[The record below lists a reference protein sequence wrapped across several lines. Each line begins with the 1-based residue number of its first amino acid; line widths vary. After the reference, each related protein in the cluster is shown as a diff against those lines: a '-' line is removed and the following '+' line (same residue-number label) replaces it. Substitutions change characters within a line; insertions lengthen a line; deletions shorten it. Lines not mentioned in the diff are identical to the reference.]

1 MKKMEKIENC
11 LFKFWKNRK
20 EKQKSE
26 ENGAV
31 VERNLFTIF

>member
-1 MKKMEKIENC
+1 MLIQILK
-11 LFKFWKNRK
+11 KNRK

>member
-1 MKKMEKIENC
+1 MKKVIKKQIQILKKKIG
-11 LFKFWKNRK
+11 RK
-20 EKQKSE
+20 KQKSE

>member
-1 MKKMEKIENC
+1 MKKMEKNADSNFE
-11 LFKFWKNRK
+11 KNRK
-20 EKQKSE
+20 KKQKSE

>member
-1 MKKMEKIENC
+1 MNKNLKIAYSNFE
-11 LFKFWKNRK
+11 KNRK

>member
-1 MKKMEKIENC
+1 MKKNEKNAYSNFET
-11 LFKFWKNRK
+11 NRK

>member
-1 MKKMEKIENC
+1 MNKKNADSNFEK
-11 LFKFWKNRK
+11 KNPK